1 MVAEKRI
8 HDKAVFKR
16 TPTFGRG
23 FVESVATDGME
34 VIFGEDRKRMAMNRP
49 EAGS

>member
-1 MVAEKRI
+1 MVEQYEKDDVI
-8 HDKAVFKR
+8 AH
-16 TPTFGRG
+16 PTFGRG

-34 VIFGEDRKRMAMNRP
+34 VLFREGRKRLAMNRP